1 MLRLPE
7 NVRSTLRTLSVFK
20 DVADRLRVPLPA
32 GAVATPPGIQPFNHP
47 LTIAIHDATRVC
59 SR

>member
-7 NVRSTLRTLSVFK
+7 NVRATLRTLSAFK

-32 GAVATPPGIQPFNHP
+32 DAVAAPPGIQS
-47 LTIAIHDATRVC
+47 LTIR
-59 SR
+59 

>member
-7 NVRSTLRTLSVFK
+7 NVRSSLRTLSAFK

-32 GAVATPPGIQPFNHP
+32 RRRRDDARHTTVNHP

>member
-7 NVRSTLRTLSVFK
+7 NFRSTLRTLSAFK

-32 GAVATPPGIQPFNHP
+32 GAVATTPGIQP
-47 LTIAIHDATRVC
+47 LTIR
-59 SR
+59 